1 MRGSHKTASSKEL
14 GNEHGLRQR
23 LARFFVNIKGST
35 MTGPL
40 NVETATYPPVKGTR
54 TSTATDSVLGAVAAR
69 HETTQDMVD
78 GFGVGYNFEIVDSAD
93 VRNIIASIEAV
104 RDGADN
110 SGKVNVNTLS
120 AGSWKRPII
129 MKKAG
134 GVRIGE
140 GVSGTS
146 DYADFAA
153 DGELTLAGTARV
165 WRDMVLV
172 PSVVKL
178 PGTNPPSAEAYD
190 NFSFHRY
197 DKATEESV
205 YYTWAV
211 PHDFAVGDASL
222 KGHYAFIISHP
233 PVAGGNLNVRMGFEY
248 KKISEGDVFS
258 FTSGTTSGYI
268 DETIV
273 EGETAWTLHI
283 TADGTCTTTGW
294 ATDDIILFRFF
305 RKAADAADTY
315 DDDGP
320 LDNDVWVKNYHLA
333 YLSDKLGTAS

>member
-1 MRGSHKTASSKEL
+1 
-14 GNEHGLRQR
+14 
-23 LARFFVNIKGST
+23 

-40 NVETATYPPVKGTR
+40 DVGDTFRVTGGTMVP
-54 TSTATDSVLGAVAAR
+54 TTGAGI
-69 HETTQDMVD
+69 ELWNISD
-78 GFGVGYNFEIVDSAD
+78 VGYINAYDRGGSAFLPLQ
-93 VRNIIASIEAV
+93 I
-104 RDGADN
+104 GATTTTLTQGPLLL
-110 SGKVNVNTLS
+110 SG
-120 AGSWKRPII
+120 G
-129 MKKAG
+129 
-134 GVRIGE
+134 
-140 GVSGTS
+140 
-146 DYADFAA
+146 
-153 DGELTLAGTARV
+153 ARV